1 MCDCIQKLEEKMV
14 EIQPL
19 KDKVVTKAKI
29 NTMLQFL
36 PGRIVSR
43 PVIECFLTVEGLK
56 KEKTMNLAYSHCP
69 FCGTAYDFE
78 KKEEVDNG

>member
-1 MCDCIQKLEEKMV
+1 MCDCIEKIEAKMV

-36 PGRIVSR
+36 PGKIVSR
-43 PVIECFLTVEGLK
+43 PVIECLLTVEGLK
-56 KEKTMNLAYSHCP
+56 KEKVMNISYPHCP
-69 FCGTAYDFE
+69 FCGE
-78 KKEEVDNG
+78 KFDNTENEEVDNG